1 MKTTTTN
8 NNNNNNT
15 NANASNDA
23 SNTKKKL
30 GNTDKKELVDN
41 NNTDINNKKQK
52 QQQPTKAV
60 ALLSG
65 GLDSNLSIRM
75 MQEQGVEVE
84 AIAVKTPFCD
94 FDCGKGCGHRVQE
107 VALELGIKLKTV
119 YFGEDY
125 LKMLKN
131 PKYGYGSGMNPC
143 IDCRSM
149 MYSAAK
155 EHMEK
160 IGADFIITGE
170 VLGQRPMSQNGNA
183 LKIIENETETNG
195 KIVRPLSLRHLPI
208 TEAENKGLIKREKM
222 GDIKGRSRR
231 SQLQLAKKFDIS
243 DPPNAAGGCLL
254 TDPAF
259 SIRIKDLYHHTKE
272 GIPDLNDIELLKIGR
287 HFRLSD
293 NTKLIVGRNKM
304 ENEILESLTLD
315 DDIIIEVSN
324 YVGPTCLLRTKRQI
338 LSSSSSSLS
347 PSPSPSSLQS
357 AKEIEIAASTA
368 LRYSDSP
375 KDKLSNVKIKY
386 ASSNDEKEIQVF
398 PIDNKVLD
406 KLRI

>member
-1 MKTTTTN
+1 MASNPKNQLKDTDYDDDDNHSDYNNDTN
-8 NNNNNNT
+8 N
-15 NANASNDA
+15 SN
-23 SNTKKKL
+23 
-30 GNTDKKELVDN
+30 G
-41 NNTDINNKKQK
+41 NNKKHT
-52 QQQPTKAV
+52 PKAV

-65 GLDSNLSIRM
+65 GLDSNLAVRM

-94 FDCGKGCGHRVQE
+94 FDCGKGCGHRVKE
-107 VALELGIKLKTV
+107 VAVDLGIKLKTV
-119 YFGEDY
+119 YFGEEY
-125 LKMLKN
+125 LKMLKD

-143 IDCRSM
+143 IDCRGM
-149 MYSAAK
+149 MYNAAK

-183 LKIIENETETNG
+183 LKIIENETQTNG
-195 KIVRPLSLRHLPI
+195 KIVRPLSFRHLPL
-208 TEAENKGLIKREKM
+208 TDAEVQGLVKREKL

-231 SQLQLAKKFDIS
+231 GQLQLAKKYDIA

-259 SIRIKDLYHHTKE
+259 SKRVRDLYDHSKDTP
-272 GIPDLNDIELLKIGR
+272 PDMNDVELLKIGR

-304 ENEILESLTLD
+304 ENEILESLKLE

-324 YVGPTCLLRTKRQI
+324 HVGPTCLLRTKK
-338 LSSSSSSLS
+338 
-347 PSPSPSSLQS
+347 QS
-357 AKEIEIAASTA
+357 QKEIEIAASTA

-375 KDKLSNVKIKY
+375 KDELSNVRVRMGPK
-386 ASSNDEKEIQVF
+386 NDDEEKELKVN
-398 PIDNKVLD
+398 PIED
-406 KLRI
+406 KILSQMRI

>member
-1 MKTTTTN
+1 MANNPKNQLKDTADDDNDDDNHSDYNNDTN
-8 NNNNNNT
+8 N
-15 NANASNDA
+15 SN
-23 SNTKKKL
+23 S
-30 GNTDKKELVDN
+30 
-41 NNTDINNKKQK
+41 NNKKHT
-52 QQQPTKAV
+52 PKAV

-65 GLDSNLSIRM
+65 GLDSNLAVRM

-94 FDCGKGCGHRVQE
+94 FDCGKGCGHRVKE
-107 VALELGIKLKTV
+107 VAVELGINLKTV
-119 YFGEDY
+119 YFGEEY
-125 LKMLKN
+125 LKMLKD

-143 IDCRSM
+143 IDCRGM
-149 MYSAAK
+149 MYNAAK

-183 LKIIENETETNG
+183 LKIIENETQTNG
-195 KIVRPLSLRHLPI
+195 KIVRPLSFRHLPV
-208 TEAENKGLIKREKM
+208 TDAEVQGLVKREKL

-231 SQLQLAKKFDIS
+231 GQLQLAKKYDIA

-259 SIRIKDLYHHTKE
+259 SKRVRDLYDHSKDTP
-272 GIPDLNDIELLKIGR
+272 PDMNDVELLKIGR

-304 ENEILESLTLD
+304 ENEILESLKLD

-324 YVGPTCLLRTKRQI
+324 HVGPTCLLRTKK
-338 LSSSSSSLS
+338 LS
-347 PSPSPSSLQS
+347 Q
-357 AKEIEIAASTA
+357 KEIEIAASTA

-375 KDKLSNVKIKY
+375 KDELSNVRVRMGPK
-386 ASSNDEKEIQVF
+386 NDDEEKELKVN
-398 PIDNKVLD
+398 PIED
-406 KLRI
+406 KILNQMRI

>member
-1 MKTTTTN
+1 MISNIEKKLAHTEKKKLSDEDNSN
-8 NNNNNNT
+8 NNNNN
-15 NANASNDA
+15 
-23 SNTKKKL
+23 
-30 GNTDKKELVDN
+30 
-41 NNTDINNKKQK
+41 KKQK
-52 QQQPTKAV
+52 PTKAV

-65 GLDSNLSIRM
+65 GLDSNLAIRM
-75 MQEQGVEVE
+75 IQEQGVEVE

-143 IDCRSM
+143 IDCRGM
-149 MYSAAK
+149 MYNAAK
-155 EHMEK
+155 EHMAK
-160 IGADFIITGE
+160 TGADFIITGE

-183 LKIIENETETNG
+183 LKIIENETQTNG
-195 KIVRPLSLRHLPI
+195 KIVRPLSFRHLPL
-208 TEAENKGLIKREKM
+208 TEAESKGLIKREKL

-231 SQLQLAKKFDIS
+231 GQLQLAKKFDIS

-259 SIRIKDLYHHTKE
+259 SIRVRDLYNHTK
-272 GIPDLNDIELLKIGR
+272 GTPDMNDIELLKIGR

-304 ENEILESLTLD
+304 ENEILNSLKLD

-324 YVGPTCLLRTKRQI
+324 HVGPTCILRTKKQ
-338 LSSSSSSLS
+338 SSSTSGN
-347 PSPSPSSLQS
+347 
-357 AKEIEIAASTA
+357 EIEIAASTA

-375 KDKLSNVKIKY
+375 KDKFSSVRIKSDQY
-386 ASSNDEKEIQVF
+386 EKEIQVF
-398 PIDNKVLD
+398 PIDNMILD